1 MFDMKGDAELPD
13 PSAALCKA
21 LEDYHRVCASFGEGW
36 NRMINTLVLTPERKF
51 ERPGSTPRSPRMA
64 LDLPVSER

>member
-51 ERPGSTPRSPRMA
+51 ERIQCNYSYPY
-64 LDLPVSER
+64 